1 MTTEKIDNNSKQNKK
16 KIFLKHYVRDN
27 ANMQQLWWRLSHTK
41 KNISKKAPNII
52 AHALFEQKKKGKRPS
67 EKFK

>member
-1 MTTEKIDNNSKQNKK
+1 MFETMQTCNSCGG
-16 KIFLKHYVRDN
+16 
-27 ANMQQLWWRLSHTK
+27 ACHTQK

-52 AHALFEQKKKGKRPS
+52 AHALFEQKKGKRPS